1 MEMCVAGTRITQEG
15 VDSMETKNQDR
26 ISELVEKQ
34 KDTYTS
40 MADEIWGYAEPRFQ
54 EYESSRVQQEYLAS
68 RGFSIRADL
77 AGEKTAFI
85 AEWGSG
91 KPVLAFL
98 GEFDALSS
106 LQQEADCTERRPIA
120 GKTDGHGCGHHLLGT
135 ASVAA
140 VDALKS
146 YMEEKD
152 LKGTIRYYGC
162 PAEENAGGKAYLVRD
177 GYFDDCDIA
186 ITWHPYT
193 MNKVMK
199 GGFHLAN
206 FRAFFTFH
214 GISSHAAGAPEL
226 GRSALDAVEIMDIG
240 VNYMRE
246 HMIDAA
252 RVHGAITNSGGIA
265 PNVIPAEAQILYA
278 IRAPK
283 VTQVKKL
290 YERMCDIAKGAAL
303 ITGTTV
309 DIKQVAAYSNLINN
323 DTLADLVQ
331 ENLEHVVPIGYTE
344 EELAYAKKFQGVI
357 TELDKEGMK
366 DQAAV
371 IGGKEHKQ
379 ELLEQPMWDLIVDK
393 NSAYGGGGSTDVGD
407 VSWVVP
413 TAQVYTSC
421 YAAGTALHSWQA
433 VAQGKSSIAHKGML
447 AAAKVMAYVGAELLL
462 NPELIEKAKADW
474 KEELDGETY
483 PNPLPADLKPSI
495 W

>member
-1 MEMCVAGTRITQEG
+1 MGKDFRDVIAGTIEARRG
-15 VDSMETKNQDR
+15 D
-26 ISELVEKQ
+26 
-34 KDTYTS
+34 YTNLS
-40 MADEIWGYAEPRFQ
+40 DAIWGYAEPRFQ
-54 EYESSRVQQEYLAS
+54 EHNSSKLQQEFLAS

-77 AGEKTAFI
+77 AGEETAFI
-85 AEWGSG
+85 AEFGSG
-91 KPVLAFL
+91 KPVIAFL

-106 LQQEADCTERRPIA
+106 LQQEADQTERCPIA
-120 GKTDGHGCGHHLLGT
+120 GKDNGHGCGHHLLGT

-140 VDALKS
+140 VDALKT
-146 YMEEKD
+146 YMEENH
-152 LKGTIRYYGC
+152 LAGTIRYYGC

-177 GYFDDCDIA
+177 GYFNDCDIA

-193 MNKVMK
+193 MNKVME
-199 GGFHLAN
+199 GGHHLAN

-265 PNVIPAEAQILYA
+265 PNVIPSEAQILYA

-283 VTQVKKL
+283 VTQVKQL
-290 YERMCDIAKGAAL
+290 YDRMCDIAKGAAL

-309 DIKQVAAYSNLINN
+309 DIRQVAAYSNVIKN
-323 DTLADLVQ
+323 DTLSDLVE
-331 ENLEHVVPIGYTE
+331 ENLQHVIPIGYTE
-344 EELAYAKKFQGVI
+344 EEIAYAKKFQEVI
-357 TELDKEGMK
+357 TELDKDALKEA
-366 DQAAV
+366 AAV
-371 IGGKEHKQ
+371 VGGKKRKKEVQ
-379 ELLEQPMWDLIVDK
+379 EMAVWDFIVGRDTP
-393 NSAYGGGGSTDVGD
+393 YGGGGSTDVGD

-413 TAQVYTSC
+413 TGQVYTSC

-447 AAAKVMAYVGAELLL
+447 AAAKVMACVGVELLE
-462 NPELIEKAKADW
+462 NPKLVEQAKADW
-474 KEELDGETY
+474 KEELDGEEY
-483 PNPLPADLKPSI
+483 PNPLPKDLRPEI

>member
-1 MEMCVAGTRITQEG
+1 M
-15 VDSMETKNQDR
+15 S
-26 ISELVEKQ
+26 
-34 KDTYTS
+34 
-40 MADEIWGYAEPRFQ
+40 
-54 EYESSRVQQEYLAS
+54 
-68 RGFSIRADL
+68 
-77 AGEKTAFI
+77 
-85 AEWGSG
+85 
-91 KPVLAFL
+91 
-98 GEFDALSS
+98 
-106 LQQEADCTERRPIA
+106 
-120 GKTDGHGCGHHLLGT
+120 
-135 ASVAA
+135 
-140 VDALKS
+140 
-146 YMEEKD
+146 
-152 LKGTIRYYGC
+152 GTIRYYGC

-177 GYFDDCDIA
+177 GYFNDCDIA
-186 ITWHPYT
+186 VTWHPYT

-199 GGFHLAN
+199 GGHHLAN

-331 ENLEHVVPIGYTE
+331 ENLEHVIPIGYTE

-357 TELDKEGMK
+357 TELDREGLKE
-366 DQAAV
+366 QAATV
-371 IGGKEHKQ
+371 GGKEHRQ
-379 ELLEQPMWDLIVDK
+379 ELLEQPMWDFIVDK

-413 TAQVYTSC
+413 TGQVYTNCFS
-421 YAAGTALHSWQA
+421 AGTALHSWVA